1 MDHDLCKKYAHELQL
16 GDVIRPSGS
25 DDAPFTRVE
34 FRRAYGKW
42 TVLKLRCA
50 DGQAFRDVWSSG
62 TIFDVTP
69 TGTSLASVQ
78 SLLETAEL

>member
-1 MDHDLCKKYAHELQL
+1 MDHSLCKKYAHELQV
-16 GDVIRPSGS
+16 GDVIRPN
-25 DDAPFTRVE
+25 DREDAPFTRVE

-69 TGTSLASVQ
+69 KGTSLASVQ